1 MPIHWGIDGN
11 IDGHSGKA
19 FAIFF
24 LPLFMLASHWFCIFC
39 TLLDPKNKE
48 QSNKAFGMVIWI
60 IPIVTL
66 FSSGM
71 IYAASFG
78 WIMKIDYIGTTLFGL
93 LFLIIG
99 NYLPK
104 CKQNYTI
111 GIRVK
116 WALENEENWNATH
129 RFGGRVWV
137 IGGLVIMAS
146 MFCPK
151 AIVPFVIIA
160 SIILLAFLP
169 ILYSYLY
176 YKKQLKSGNAVF
188 VPVPVSKPSK
198 AVNSVIII
206 VLAIILIY
214 TGVIMFAGDITI
226 SMEETSFTALTNI
239 WSDLTI
245 DYADIENIEYRKQDS
260 IGSKTNGFDN
270 VRLKAGFYRNDE
282 FGNYTRYSH
291 NSCDSCIILS
301 VEGKTIVLNEKDD
314 ASTVALYDNFISR
327 LSEIKNEKENM

>member
-1 MPIHWGIDGN
+1 MLRKNKKKLIISSAVILLPILFGLIFWNVLPEKMPIHWGIDGN

-116 WALENEENWNATH
+116 WALENEKTGTPPIDLGE
-129 RFGGRVWV
+129 GY
-137 IGGLVIMAS
+137 GLSA
-146 MFCPK
+146 
-151 AIVPFVIIA
+151 A
-160 SIILLAFLP
+160 LLLWQACFAQKPLP
-169 ILYSYLY
+169 LL
-176 YKKQLKSGNAVF
+176 
-188 VPVPVSKPSK
+188 
-198 AVNSVIII
+198 
-206 VLAIILIY
+206 
-214 TGVIMFAGDITI
+214 
-226 SMEETSFTALTNI
+226 
-239 WSDLTI
+239 
-245 DYADIENIEYRKQDS
+245 
-260 IGSKTNGFDN
+260 
-270 VRLKAGFYRNDE
+270 
-282 FGNYTRYSH
+282 
-291 NSCDSCIILS
+291 
-301 VEGKTIVLNEKDD
+301 
-314 ASTVALYDNFISR
+314 
-327 LSEIKNEKENM
+327 